1 MNSASAFAEAT
12 ADRSFRLRYR
22 VFKPAPSPEAS
33 PKTKNPRCTPLHF
46 FCQCSKLVEPE
57 VVATSPNRI
66 KSPVPV
72 YCGIDSL
79 KMVLAAGACARPH
92 CTCTVDVFN
101 VVPLRWATRAKKMEP
116 PAGDA
121 PAEFLQKNPQAAA
134 RRQMAAERKLVVRK
148 VGCSLTILSK
158 KYGDVS
164 DYVPES

>member
-1 MNSASAFAEAT
+1 
-12 ADRSFRLRYR
+12 
-22 VFKPAPSPEAS
+22 
-33 PKTKNPRCTPLHF
+33 
-46 FCQCSKLVEPE
+46 
-57 VVATSPNRI
+57 
-66 KSPVPV
+66 
-72 YCGIDSL
+72 
-79 KMVLAAGACARPH
+79 
-92 CTCTVDVFN
+92 
-101 VVPLRWATRAKKMEP
+101 MEP